1 MLRGRPS
8 SSHAQAASEAEPTRS
23 VGDTPP
29 EERMRR
35 RRRRRRSSRGESREI
50 YRRGTKMTIIVI
62 LIICKGRERASER
75 LDFEQVWSQWR
86 YIMTK
91 TRLARAHLYTRG
103 PKWCIHERIY
113 GYVHV
118 RLSLDKRCAV
128 GSSYTGPEHVLSARA
143 RACVYTCESSCSYT
157 YMRDTRCVAPI
168 NALKREHTRLRGGSQ
183 NSRTN
188 ANGDFLQ
195 D

>member
-1 MLRGRPS
+1 MQR
-8 SSHAQAASEAEPTRS
+8 Q
-23 VGDTPP
+23 
-29 EERMRR
+29 
-35 RRRRRRSSRGESREI
+35 
-50 YRRGTKMTIIVI
+50 
-62 LIICKGRERASER
+62 RASER
-75 LDFEQVWSQWR
+75 E
-86 YIMTK
+86 
-91 TRLARAHLYTRG
+91 TRLRASVVTMALYNDKDTARASAPIYTRAQV
-103 PKWCIHERIY
+103 CIHERVY
-113 GYVHV
+113 GYIHV

-143 RACVYTCESSCSYT
+143 RACVYTCESSCSST
-157 YMRDTRCVAPI
+157 YMRDTRCAAPI